1 MTSVL
6 RLGVYRER
14 IEKYG
19 AGSNGSRRQTAQPQQ
34 QIPGCTNNAT
44 AKTQFPANNTRN
56 QSDQIQNEAGVCTS
70 ENGNDEPSE
79 ASAALSSPHDRPNS
93 QRLRSCTPEMGGK
106 PGKGTIC

>member
-34 QIPGCTNNAT
+34 QTPGYTNNVV
-44 AKTQFPANNTRN
+44 AKTQLPSNNTRN
-56 QSDQIQNEAGVCTS
+56 HSDQTQKEAGVCNS
-70 ENGNDEPSE
+70 ENGNDEPS
-79 ASAALSSPHDRPNS
+79 AALSSPSDRPNS